1 MLLRA
6 DCRMTAQLQASA
18 NVARRSC
25 GDGCPGCELEL
36 IVDHVGEAQLAVEI
50 RAQR

>member
-1 MLLRA
+1 LLVVPVE
-6 DCRMTAQLQASA
+6 TA
-18 NVARRSC
+18 V
-25 GDGCPGCELEL
+25 PGGELEL